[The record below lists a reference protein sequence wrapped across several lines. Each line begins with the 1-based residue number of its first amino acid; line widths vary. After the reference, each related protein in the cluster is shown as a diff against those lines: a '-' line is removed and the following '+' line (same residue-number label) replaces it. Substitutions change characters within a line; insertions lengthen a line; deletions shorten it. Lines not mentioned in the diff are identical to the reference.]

1 MSMKTYILKRILSA
15 LVIMWA
21 VATIVFICM
30 RVIPSDPAQVVLGE
44 YATAEALRAFR
55 HEMGLDR
62 PLWYQYAEFMG
73 RLLHGD
79 LGRSMIT
86 HRPIGEQIWAL
97 FPYTFNLAV
106 SSTLLGAL
114 IGIPLGVWAAI
125 RKNTPVDYMSR
136 IIALAGFSFPA
147 FYLGVLLL
155 LIFSVELGWFPV
167 IHQVRSGTLVEH
179 IQKLILPA
187 LSLGLIQ
194 ASYVTRLTR
203 SAMLEALNEDY
214 VRTAFAKGL
223 RPKKVY
229 FKHVLKNIMI
239 PVITAIGLYMGTILG
254 GAILTETVFNRPGLG
269 KLLVGAISQ
278 RDYNTVQSGLV
289 VFAFIVVIVNLIVDL
304 TYSFFD
310 PKVRYE

>member
-1 MSMKTYILKRILSA
+1 MKIYVLKRTLSA

-21 VATIVFICM
+21 VATIVFFAM
-30 RVIPSDPAQVVLGE
+30 RVIPSDPAQVVLGN
-44 YATAEALRAFR
+44 YATAEALKAFR
-55 HEMGLDR
+55 HDMGLDR
-62 PLWYQYAEFMG
+62 PLWDQYIDFIG
-73 RLLHGD
+73 RLAKGD

-86 HRPIGEQIWAL
+86 NRPIGEQIWAL

-106 SSTLLGAL
+106 FSTLLGAI

-125 RKNTPVDYMSR
+125 RKNTAVDYISR
-136 IIALAGFSFPA
+136 IVALAGFSFPA

-155 LIFSVELGWFPV
+155 LVFSVQLGWFPI
-167 IHQVRSGTLVEH
+167 IHQVRTGTIAEH
-179 IQKLILPA
+179 IQKLILPV

-223 RPKKVY
+223 RSRKVY

-278 RDYNTVQSGLV
+278 RDYNTVQAGLM

-304 TYSFFD
+304 TYSLFD
-310 PKVRYE
+310 PKVKYE

>member
-1 MSMKTYILKRILSA
+1 MKAYLIKRILSA

-21 VATIVFICM
+21 VASIVFFAM
-30 RVIPSDPAQVVLGE
+30 RLVPADPAQVVLGD
-44 YATAEALRAFR
+44 YATEEALKTFR

-62 PLWYQYAEFMG
+62 PLWTQYTEFMAQLA
-73 RLLHGD
+73 RGD

-86 HRPIGEQIWAL
+86 NRPIGDQIWAL
-97 FPYTFNLAV
+97 FPYTFDLAI
-106 SSTLLGAL
+106 SSMLIGAI

-125 RKNTPVDYMSR
+125 RKNSAVDYISR

-155 LIFSVELGWFPV
+155 LVFSVELGWFPI
-167 IHQVRSGTLVEH
+167 IHQVRTGSPAEH
-179 IQKLILPA
+179 LYKLILPA

-203 SAMLEALNEDY
+203 SSMLEALNEDY

-223 RPKKVY
+223 RPKNVY

-239 PVITAIGLYMGTILG
+239 PVVTAIGLYTGTILG
-254 GAILTETVFNRPGLG
+254 GAILTETVFNRPGMG
-269 KLLVGAISQ
+269 KLLVGAINQ
-278 RDYNTVQSGLV
+278 RDYTTIQSGLM
-289 VFAFIVVIVNLIVDL
+289 VFAFIVVVVNLIVDL
-304 TYSFFD
+304 TYCLFD
-310 PKVRYE
+310 PKVKYE

>member
-1 MSMKTYILKRILSA
+1 MKIYVFKRVLSA

-21 VATIVFICM
+21 VATLVFFAM
-30 RVIPSDPAQVVLGE
+30 RVIPSDPAQVVLGN
-44 YATAEALRAFR
+44 YATEEALKAFR
-55 HEMGLDR
+55 HDMGLDK
-62 PLWYQYAEFMG
+62 PLWDQYIDFIG
-73 RLLHGD
+73 RLAKGD

-86 HRPIGEQIWAL
+86 NRPIGEQIWAL

-106 SSTLLGAL
+106 FSTLLGAI

-125 RKNTPVDYMSR
+125 RKNTAVDYISR
-136 IIALAGFSFPA
+136 IVALAGFSFPA

-155 LIFSVELGWFPV
+155 LVFSVQLGWFPV

-203 SAMLEALNEDY
+203 SAMLDALNEDY

-223 RPKKVY
+223 RPRKVY

-289 VFAFIVVIVNLIVDL
+289 VFAFIVVIVNLMVDL
-304 TYSFFD
+304 TYSLFD
-310 PKVRYE
+310 PKVKYE

>member
-1 MSMKTYILKRILSA
+1 MKIYVLKRIFSA

-21 VATIVFICM
+21 VATIVFVCM
-30 RVIPSDPAQVVLGE
+30 RVIPSDPAQVVLGN
-44 YATAEALRAFR
+44 YATEEALKAFR
-55 HEMGLDR
+55 HDMGLDR
-62 PLWYQYAEFMG
+62 PLWIQYAEFMS
-73 RLLHGD
+73 RLIRGD

-86 HRPIGEQIWAL
+86 NRPVGEQIWAL

-106 SSTLLGAL
+106 SSTLLGAI

-125 RKNTPVDYMSR
+125 RKNTAVDYISR
-136 IIALAGFSFPA
+136 IVALAGFSFPA

-155 LIFSVELGWFPV
+155 LVFSVELGWFPV
-167 IHQVRSGTLVEH
+167 IHQVRSGTLGEH

-223 RPKKVY
+223 RPRKVY

-304 TYSFFD
+304 TYSLFD
-310 PKVRYE
+310 PKVKYE